1 MLILAL
7 DTSSKSGSVAL
18 VKDGEL
24 MAEFLV
30 NAEINHSETIMP
42 AISETLRIA
51 KTGLSEVDCFA
62 FAMGPGAFTGLRIG
76 AGIIK
81 GLVLATGKPVI
92 GVSSL
97 DALACN
103 YPPEGPGSC
112 ICPMLDAKRDE
123 VYAAVYQGEG
133 SGWKKIREDLV
144 APPREFLKTAG
155 IRNGC
160 VFLGD
165 GALRYEGLIRETL
178 PGSCRVLPAA
188 LGLIRASAVGLLGME
203 EFSRGN
209 FLDLLT
215 FTPVYLRGSPA
226 ETA

>member
-1 MLILAL
+1 MLVLAL

-18 VKDGEL
+18 IKDGAI
-24 MAEFLV
+24 MAEFLI

-42 AISETLRIA
+42 AVSDTLRIA
-51 KTGLSEVDCFA
+51 KTDLTEVDYFS

-81 GLVLATGKPVI
+81 GLALGTGKPVV

-97 DALACN
+97 DSLACN
-103 YPPEGPGSC
+103 YPSDFPGTC
-112 ICPMLDAKRDE
+112 LCPMLDAKRDE
-123 VYAAVYQGEG
+123 VYTAVYECTEK
-133 SGWKKIREDLV
+133 GWKKAGADRV
-144 APPREFLKTAG
+144 TPPREFLGTLKG
-155 IRNGC
+155 RC

-165 GALRYEGLIRETL
+165 GALRYEGLIREML
-178 PGSCRVLPAA
+178 PGRSTVLPGY
-188 LGLIRASAVGLLGME
+188 LSQIRASAVGLLGME

-215 FTPVYLRGSPA
+215 FTPVYLRKSPG

>member
-1 MLILAL
+1 MLVLAI

-18 VKDGEL
+18 VKDGAT
-24 MAEFLV
+24 MAEFLI

-42 AISETLRIA
+42 AISEILRIA
-51 KTGLSEVDCFA
+51 KTDLAEVDFFS

-76 AGIIK
+76 AGIVK
-81 GLVLATGKPVI
+81 GLALATGKPVA

-103 YPPEGPGSC
+103 YPFDNPGTC
-112 ICPMLDAKRDE
+112 LCPMLDAKRDE
-123 VYAAVYQGEG
+123 VYTAVYECAET
-133 SGWKKIREDLV
+133 GWKKICADMV
-144 APPREFLKTAG
+144 TPPRVFLEKLQG
-155 IRNGC
+155 GC

-165 GALRYEGLIRETL
+165 GALRYEGLIKKVL
-178 PGSCRVLPAA
+178 PGRCRILPAS
-188 LGLIRASAVGLLGME
+188 LSQIRAAAVGLLGME

-215 FTPVYLRGSPA
+215 FTPVYLRKSPG